1 MIDGTYPTTHRRR
14 FPKRL
19 FVYAAIVAFA
29 VITMPASEQGWLEK
43 NAKRLSA
50 LTITP
55 EMISKAGAWY
65 QTEPADG
72 TEWHYSLGG
81 EGVIPIGKDSA
92 VYVVMHSFHAYTPL
106 NFLGSLVFLVIHRG
120 NQRPVSDAILAV
132 DQKGNL
138 YTHEG
143 HVCDGLSLR
152 SDKEVK
158 AIEDFLQTDDWS
170 GHTWKPYVAGQLIDR
185 AAG

>member
-1 MIDGTYPTTHRRR
+1 MTDETYPTTHRRR

-19 FVYAAIVAFA
+19 LVYAAIVAFA

-43 NAKRLSA
+43 NAKRLTA
-50 LTITP
+50 ITITP

-72 TEWHYSLGG
+72 NEWHYC
-81 EGVIPIGKDSA
+81 
-92 VYVVMHSFHAYTPL
+92 
-106 NFLGSLVFLVIHRG
+106 LGSLLFLVIHRG
-120 NQRPVSDAILAV
+120 HQRPVSDAILAV
-132 DQKGNL
+132 HQKGNL

-158 AIEDFLQTDDWS
+158 TIEDFLQTDYS

-185 AAG
+185 AGG